1 MKNAFMILAVLIVAL
16 ASAPTKAAEGNDGVH
31 IVPLESRKAQ
41 EGYELRPG
49 QFHRG
54 TKFSEEPRG
63 WKDGDPCWHYTYSDD
78 NRGGERRNQVWEFVC
93 D

>member
-31 IVPLESRKAQ
+31 VIPSRSGDGKS
-41 EGYELRPG
+41 ELRPG
-49 QFHRG
+49 QFRRG
-54 TKFSEEPRG
+54 TKFFEEPKG
-63 WKDGDPCWHYTYSDD
+63 WVDSDPCWRHTQSTIQIGKMPSDKRD
-78 NRGGERRNQVWEFVC
+78 VWEFVC